1 MLPNFLVIGAAK
13 AGTTSLHWY
22 LAEHPEVFMTPVKDP
37 SFFAYGVDERG
48 RLLWGDPQRHVFP
61 IRSLS
66 EYEGLFG
73 DTRNAR
79 AVGEAST
86 MYLECPQA
94 AGRIQTLLPTV
105 RILCSLRHPVDR
117 AYSDYLMHLRRR
129 GLRFDPARELTAT
142 AEWAQ
147 PESRWMQIGMY
158 YQQLKRYYEAFPRD
172 RIQVVLFEDLRQ
184 NPREFVTQVYRFLEV
199 DPSFY
204 PDFETPHAPGGI
216 PVSSTLEA
224 LFLRG
229 ARSSVKTWV
238 PKRAVNWLRRLRART
253 MRQAP
258 RMPGR
263 LRRELTERLR
273 DDITATSELIGRS
286 LQHWL

>member
-1 MLPNFLVIGAAK
+1 VIGAAK

-22 LAEHPEVFMTPVKDP
+22 LAEHPDVFMTPVKDP

-48 RLLWGDPQRHVFP
+48 QLLWGDPQRHVFP
-61 IRSLS
+61 IRSLR
-66 EYEGLFG
+66 EYEGLFAE
-73 DTRNAR
+73 TRNAT

-94 AGRIQTLLPTV
+94 AGRIQALLPAV

-158 YQQLKRYYEAFPRD
+158 YQQLKRYYDAFPRD

-184 NPREFVTQVYRFLEV
+184 NPREFVTQVYRFLDV
-199 DPSFY
+199 DPSFD

-229 ARSSVKTWV
+229 ARSSAKTWV
-238 PKRAVNWLRRLRART
+238 PKRAANWLRRLRART

-258 RMPGR
+258 RMPGP

-273 DDITATSELIGRS
+273 DDITATSALIGRS

>member
-22 LAEHPEVFMTPVKDP
+22 LAEHPDVFMTPVKDP

-48 RLLWGDPQRHVFP
+48 QLLWGDPQRHVFP
-61 IRSLS
+61 IRSLR
-66 EYEGLFG
+66 EYEGLFAE
-73 DTRNAR
+73 TRNAT

-94 AGRIQTLLPTV
+94 AGRIQALLPAV

-158 YQQLKRYYEAFPRD
+158 YQQLKRYYDAFPRD

-184 NPREFVTQVYRFLEV
+184 NPREFVTQVYRFLDV
-199 DPSFY
+199 DPSFD

-229 ARSSVKTWV
+229 ARSSAKTWV
-238 PKRAVNWLRRLRART
+238 PKRAANWLRRLRART

-258 RMPGR
+258 RMPGP

-273 DDITATSELIGRS
+273 DDITATSALIGRS